1 MTMNFDTLSFAR
13 RLTEAG
19 EKPAVAE
26 AHALALKDFVMD
38 RLATKDDLQLVKNEL
53 RSEISD
59 VRKEIIDVRK
69 DMATLGADL
78 RKDIDVMGLKLS
90 VRMGGMLVVAVGA
103 LATINKLF

>member
-1 MTMNFDTLSFAR
+1 M
-13 RLTEAG
+13 
-19 EKPAVAE
+19 
-26 AHALALKDFVMD
+26 
-38 RLATKDDLQLVKNEL
+38 
-53 RSEISD
+53 
-59 VRKEIIDVRK
+59 RK